1 MMSYQVARRGRSAS
15 QIDSLAW
22 GMGALRH
29 ASLICILMIAMLSV
43 ALLAAGSKTIDVS
56 EPLDGPVQYGVHSR
70 VGFLTQLP
78 VLIFAYTCNMNV
90 PIFYGSLRFNYKHAK
105 LSWVWPPWKN
115 PNFRVE
121 VRWFFRTIL
130 TGCEG
135 ICVPCGSYWP

>member
-1 MMSYQVARRGRSAS
+1 
-15 QIDSLAW
+15 
-22 GMGALRH
+22 MGALRH

-90 PIFYGSLRFNYKHAK
+90 PIFYGSLRFNYTSMQSF
-105 LSWVWPPWKN
+105 LESGRP
-115 PNFRVE
+115 E
-121 VRWFFRTIL
+121 RTQTLELKCIDFIGL
-130 TGCEG
+130 
-135 ICVPCGSYWP
+135 Y